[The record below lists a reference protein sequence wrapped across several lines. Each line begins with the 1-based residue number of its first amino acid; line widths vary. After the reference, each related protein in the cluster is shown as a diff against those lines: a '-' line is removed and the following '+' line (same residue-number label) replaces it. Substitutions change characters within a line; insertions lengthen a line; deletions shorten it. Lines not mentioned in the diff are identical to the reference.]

1 MKLNNKQLKQ
11 ILIGAAFFS
20 TGGGGPLDAGL
31 ELIQGISELELVD
44 LNDAPGSSICATA
57 YLVGS
62 IKAPSL
68 VELKKRHK
76 NVAVEQESDLVP
88 AAFNVLQ
95 KNYSKKIE
103 FIVPVELGGHNTAVS
118 LYLAHQANLP
128 VLDADLTGRSA
139 PEMYQT
145 SYYIGDIPPTPAGV
159 FTPFGESFFIEN
171 IADYERLDIIFRELV
186 HLCDGYD
193 IGVANFPLQ
202 IAEAAPYMIKNTLT
216 LCLKI
221 GALLEQGKIEKAV
234 QQAGGEILFKGKP
247 VKEKYE
253 VKQGFTFGFVEILGK
268 EEVLRLEYKNEIM
281 VAKKE
286 DKIIAAV
293 PDLIGVVNDKGVPIL
308 NTRYKNEGQVLVF
321 TVPAPELWKTEKGLE
336 VFGREH
342 FGYRI

>member
-88 AAFNVLQ
+88 GAFDVLQ
-95 KNYSKKIE
+95 KNFPKEIE
-103 FIVPVELGGHNTAVS
+103 LIVPVELGGHNTAVS
-118 LYLAHQANLP
+118 FYLADMANLP
-128 VLDADLTGRSA
+128 VLNADLTGRSA

-145 SYYIGDIPPTPAGV
+145 GYYIGGIPPTPAGV
-159 FTPFGESFFIEN
+159 FTLFGENLFIEHVD
-171 IADYERLDIIFRELV
+171 DYERLDDIFRELV
-186 HLCDGYD
+186 NLCDSYD
-193 IGVANFPLQ
+193 IGVANFPLPVT
-202 IAEAAPYMIKNTLT
+202 EAAPYMIRNTLT
-216 LCLKI
+216 LCMKI
-221 GALLEQGKIEKAV
+221 GALLEQAKIEEAV
-234 QQAGGEILFKGKP
+234 QLAGGEIIFKGMP
-247 VKEKYE
+247 VEEKYE
-253 VKQGFTFGFVEILGK
+253 VKQGFTFGYVDIKGK
-268 EEVLRLEYKNEIM
+268 EGILRLEYKNEIM
-281 VAKKE
+281 VAKRD

-293 PDLIGVVNDKGVPIL
+293 PDLIGVVNEKGIPIL
-308 NTRYKNEGQVLVF
+308 NTKYKRGEQVVVF
-321 TVPAPELWKTEKGLE
+321 TVPSPELWRTGKGLE
-336 VFGREH
+336 VFSLEH
-342 FGYRI
+342 FGF